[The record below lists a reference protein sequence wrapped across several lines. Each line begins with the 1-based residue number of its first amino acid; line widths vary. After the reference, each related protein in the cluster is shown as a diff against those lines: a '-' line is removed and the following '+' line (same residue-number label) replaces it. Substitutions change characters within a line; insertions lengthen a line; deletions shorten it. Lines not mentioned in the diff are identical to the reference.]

1 MFASKTVPIW
11 IDRHNKW
18 VFFPVTI
25 TCVSSSS
32 SSFGCIYFFLKKIPY
47 WLNDLLSFADFT
59 QLILKIN
66 SKSSF
71 PLFKSEYVNMNKLL
85 TLSVPATYIY
95 NLEVTFDPKSAFNYH
110 GSYTGWKNDSIIS
123 RTQQGCDQSYLM
135 STVILRLLLLITVGL
150 L

>member
-18 VFFPVTI
+18 VFSQSRLH
-25 TCVSSSS
+25 VSPLPQVLLDAY
-32 SSFGCIYFFLKKIPY
+32 IFFKKQIPY

>member
-1 MFASKTVPIW
+1 
-11 IDRHNKW
+11 
-18 VFFPVTI
+18 
-25 TCVSSSS
+25 
-32 SSFGCIYFFLKKIPY
+32 
-47 WLNDLLSFADFT
+47 
-59 QLILKIN
+59 
-66 SKSSF
+66 
-71 PLFKSEYVNMNKLL
+71 MNKLL

-110 GSYTGWKNDSIIS
+110 GSYIGWKKNVSIIS